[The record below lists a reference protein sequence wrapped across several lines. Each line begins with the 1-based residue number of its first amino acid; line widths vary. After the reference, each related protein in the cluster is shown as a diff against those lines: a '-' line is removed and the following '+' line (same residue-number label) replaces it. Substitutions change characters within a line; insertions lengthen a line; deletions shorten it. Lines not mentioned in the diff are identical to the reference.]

1 MGFKRWRKK
10 ADGRSLWSII
20 VKEALVKL
28 RRPYVS
34 EEDEEEFF
42 PFFTFLIKKTLCFYS
57 MAEPLAWVFKLR
69 NV

>member
-10 ADGRSLWSII
+10 ADDRSLWSII

-34 EEDEEEFF
+34 EEEEEEEEF
-42 PFFTFLIKKTLCFYS
+42 PFFTFLIKNFVL
-57 MAEPLAWVFKLR
+57 LLHG
-69 NV
+69 